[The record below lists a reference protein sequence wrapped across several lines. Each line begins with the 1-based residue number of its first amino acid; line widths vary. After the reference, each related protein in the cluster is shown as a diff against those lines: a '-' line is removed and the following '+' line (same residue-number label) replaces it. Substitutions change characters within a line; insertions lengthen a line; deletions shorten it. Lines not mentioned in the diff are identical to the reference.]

1 MKSLL
6 LASACLPEA
15 FPRYSQR
22 MIAKVCVI
30 TDWMD
35 QILPFS
41 LLFYFMTSLYFSPV
55 LSTSLRGTPYSRFI
69 VYQIILPYS
78 IYPLT
83 LQSIGFGDLVLNL
96 IIIGFIL

>member
-6 LASACLPEA
+6 LASACLPEV
-15 FPRYSQR
+15 FQRYSR
-22 MIAKVCVI
+22 RVMAKVCVL

-41 LLFYFMTSLYFSPV
+41 LLLHFMTSLYFSPV
-55 LSTSLRGTPYSRFI
+55 LSTSLRGTPYSKFI

-78 IYPLT
+78 VYTLT
-83 LQSIGFGDLVLNL
+83 L
-96 IIIGFIL
+96 